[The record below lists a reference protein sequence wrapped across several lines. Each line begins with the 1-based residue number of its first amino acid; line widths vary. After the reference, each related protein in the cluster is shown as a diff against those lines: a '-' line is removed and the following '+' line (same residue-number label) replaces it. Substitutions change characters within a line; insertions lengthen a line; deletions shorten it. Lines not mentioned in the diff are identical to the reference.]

1 MNIAKA
7 VFLYFLDLL
16 QLTVKILL
24 SLLLDLSNGGFFLE
38 LQGLKMLLIQKHLHG
53 RFQKHNLPQNKRNI
67 ELVPNLPYTVDVSLR
82 LGPVYAALAEVQ
94 YPLYS
99 HEHEV
104 DHVEGTRL
112 YALTLFVSEQLVRD
126 ADLVGCLGVE
136 VEHEDESDYRPDQ
149 SSHVRKVGIHFTE
162 AAGVGHC
169 YCGFAEVDRG
179 VGLVR
184 GHQIGPIGEKIRQ
197 NSEIL
202 SL

>member
-7 VFLYFLDLL
+7 VLLYFLDLL
-16 QLTVKILL
+16 RLAVKILL

-136 VEHEDESDYRPDQ
+136 VEHEDESDYRSDQ
-149 SSHVRKVGIHFTE
+149 SSHVRKVGIQFME
-162 AAGVGHC
+162 AAAVGHC
-169 YCGFAEVDRG
+169 Y
-179 VGLVR
+179 
-184 GHQIGPIGEKIRQ
+184 
-197 NSEIL
+197 
-202 SL
+202 